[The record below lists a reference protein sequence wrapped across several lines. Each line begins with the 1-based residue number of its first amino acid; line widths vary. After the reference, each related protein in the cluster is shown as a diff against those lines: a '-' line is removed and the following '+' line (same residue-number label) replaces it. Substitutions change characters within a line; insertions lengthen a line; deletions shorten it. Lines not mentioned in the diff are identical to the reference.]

1 MSRLPPLNPSQLT
14 PEQKH
19 TYQSLVA
26 GPRGKSII
34 DENGTLT
41 GPFNAML
48 YSPQIGSTL
57 QELGAQLRF
66 HSELPQNL
74 LELAIITIGAHWK
87 AQFEF
92 WAHSKLAKEAGI
104 TEEVI
109 SAIKNFQ
116 TPNLKDEEKII
127 YDFCQEMLDR
137 RRISIKNYENTLN
150 LLGEKGM
157 LELVALLGY
166 YSTISILLN
175 TFEIPVPT
183 TEQAPFEEP

>member
-14 PEQKH
+14 PEQEK
-19 TYQSLVA
+19 TYQSLTA
-26 GPRGKSII
+26 GPRGKNIV
-34 DENGTLT
+34 DEKGTLT

-48 YSPQIGSTL
+48 YSPQIGNTL

-66 HSELPQNL
+66 HSELPPNL

-92 WAHSKLAKEAGI
+92 WIHSKLAKEAGI
-104 TEEVI
+104 TEDVI
-109 SAIKNFQ
+109 NAIKSFQ
-116 TPNLKDEEKII
+116 TPNLKNEEKII

-137 RRISIKNYENTLN
+137 KRISTNNYEKALE
-150 LLGEKGM
+150 LLGEKGV

-175 TFEIPVPT
+175 TFDISIPS
-183 TEQAPFEEP
+183 TEKAPFDEP